1 MPRATDRQDGT
12 ILVVDDAE
20 SIRKLVCAML
30 RQDGYRC
37 VEACDGLEALELLQH
52 ATESVS
58 LVLTDMI
65 MPNMNGAELAKEVSR
80 MLPEVRIIFMSGY
93 SDDPVVQ
100 QVEQTVSYHFL
111 PKPFTSTALIEKVR
125 QSLELPWAGLPE
137 SKPRTSGPI

>member
-1 MPRATDRQDGT
+1 MRPPSDRHDGT

-30 RQDGYRC
+30 RQNGYRC
-37 VEACDGLEALELLQH
+37 VDAGDGVEALEIVQH

-65 MPNMNGAELAKEVSR
+65 MPKMNGAELARELSR
-80 MLPEVRIIFMSGY
+80 MRPDVRIVFMSGY

-100 QVEQTVSYHFL
+100 QVERTVSHHFL

-125 QSLELPWAGLPE
+125 QSLERPWPGLP
-137 SKPRTSGPI
+137 PINSGDGAI

>member
-1 MPRATDRQDGT
+1 MPPASDRHDGT

-30 RQDGYRC
+30 TQNGYRC
-37 VEACDGLEALELLQH
+37 VDASDGVEALELLQH
-52 ATESVS
+52 ATEYVS

-65 MPNMNGAELAKEVSR
+65 MPKMNGAELARELSR
-80 MLPEVRIIFMSGY
+80 TRPDVRIVFMSGY

-100 QVEQTVSYHFL
+100 QVERTVSHHFL

-125 QSLELPWAGLPE
+125 QSLERPWQGLPPIK
-137 SKPRTSGPI
+137 SGAGPI